1 MSPGFC
7 DDPLADG
14 ILGACRQLV
23 TRS

>member
-14 ILGACRQLV
+14 ILGGCRQLV